1 MLEEKLQ
8 LLQGLLAQDSVD
20 KREIKSLLTSLN
32 SNERNMIIGKLSNTE
47 YRKFIEVTLSI
58 SFKLYD
64 EVMKVCDKEYDRFVQ
79 TPNFF
84 DQLVANYQPL
94 SDEEIRQNILLVEK
108 QRKKLVEGQDYAF
121 LLYDA
126 LCQHTN
132 LKASQ
137 TTILDYLDRLD
148 LNLEFMT
155 LYLDFLT
162 IYTDSFIDRDV
173 EKIKNSI
180 KNSIYCARSSY
191 LLEQSIANLEKN
203 NSDSFLVLPII
214 QAPSSEG
221 AHNSVIV
228 LKNKENVLELTIL
241 DKGMHY
247 SQELCQSVPT
257 IVVKEQANSGFMSY
271 LKSFFG
277 ESNNPSIKAA
287 IPYVFELENSEAMR
301 TRLSYLLGF
310 GTSIIGQS
318 IQLSVATREKKFL
331 ILEEE
336 LKKIASKS
344 YWGKE
349 IYDVQLYTK
358 NCYIKSVSAAMQHIL
373 GDKQQSKTHYIQ
385 SEPAELKKIPHHSA
399 RTITVALAEIIK
411 NRIRKLGYTQEA
423 TQIIDDLLGDY
434 LTRKNQNYDTKG
446 KYIETTK
453 LIKKYGQKND
463 DVFEKKSHAAIDV
476 SFIPN
481 SYSSS
486 YLKQSQVIGQQ
497 SSLLVKESLQL
508 SDLEEIET
516 VKSAIRATLAIH
528 QEKTAERRT
537 LSEVAN
543 VKGDS
548 NKSKEEP
555 EKQVKKENLE
565 R

>member
-8 LLQGLLAQDSVD
+8 LLQGLLEQDSVD
-20 KREIKSLLTSLN
+20 KREIKRLLASLN
-32 SNERNMIIGKLSNTE
+32 SNERDMIIGKLSNTE
-47 YRKFIEVTLSI
+47 YRKFIEVTLSV
-58 SFKLYD
+58 SFKLYA
-64 EVMKVCDKEYDRFVQ
+64 EIMKACDKEYDRFVQ

-84 DQLVANYQPL
+84 DQLVANHQPL
-94 SDEEIRQNILLVEK
+94 SDEEISQNILLVEK

-121 LLYDA
+121 LLYEG
-126 LCQHTN
+126 LCQHAN

-180 KNSIYCARSSY
+180 KNSIYCGRSSY

-203 NSDSFLVLPII
+203 NPDSFLVLPII

-228 LKNKENVLELTIL
+228 LKNKENVLELTML

-247 SQELCQSVPT
+247 SQELYQSVPT

-277 ESNNPSIKAA
+277 GSNNPNIKAA
-287 IPYVFELENSEAMR
+287 IPYVFEVENSEAMR

-310 GTSIIGQS
+310 GTSTIGQS
-318 IQLSVATREKKFL
+318 IQLSVATREKKYL

-344 YWGKE
+344 YWGRE

-358 NCYIKSVSAAMQHIL
+358 NCYIKSVSAAMQHVL

-423 TQIIDDLLGDY
+423 TQTIDDLLGDY

-446 KYIETTK
+446 KYAETTK
-453 LIKKYGQKND
+453 LIEKYAQKNE
-463 DVFEKKSHAAIDV
+463 DVFEKNSQVAIDV
-476 SFIPN
+476 AFIPN
-481 SYSSS
+481 NYQSS
-486 YLKQSQVIGQQ
+486 YLKQSKVIGQP
-497 SSLLVKESLQL
+497 SSFLVKELLQL

-516 VKSAIRATLAIH
+516 VKAEIQTTLASY
-528 QEKTAERRT
+528 QDKPAERRT
-537 LSEVAN
+537 LSDVAN
-543 VKGDS
+543 MKGES
-548 NKSKEEP
+548 NKAQKDP
-555 EKQVKKENLE
+555 EKQAKKDSLE